1 MSLKRFAAAGFCLVL
16 SLMPLAAS
24 AQDKDQD
31 DPLVATVNGA
41 PIHRSDVLRAA
52 SALPPQYQ
60 AQLEQIF
67 PALVER
73 LVDFKLLAE
82 AADAAGLAKDEEVKR
97 RLAELRED
105 VMREVYLER
114 QIAERIDDASLRARY
129 ETFLE
134 QNPGK
139 AEIHARHILVEDE
152 ATAKEVIAELD
163 KGTDFAE
170 LAKER
175 STGPSSARGGDLGFF
190 TADQMVPEFS
200 EQAFALNDG
209 QHSEK
214 PVQTQFGW
222 HVIKVEERRTSA
234 QPTFEAV
241 EEQLREDLSR
251 DAIGTVLNDLRAGAE
266 IEIIP
271 QPGEA
276 PESANQ

>member
-1 MSLKRFAAAGFCLVL
+1 MSFKRFATAGFCLALTLV
-16 SLMPLAAS
+16 PFAAS
-24 AQDKDQD
+24 AQNKDQD
-31 DPLVATVNGA
+31 DPLVARVNGA
-41 PIHRSDVLRAA
+41 AIHRSDVLEAA

-60 AQLEQIF
+60 AQIDQIF

-73 LVDFKLLAE
+73 LVDFRLLAE
-82 AADAAGLAKDEEVKR
+82 AANAAGLAKDDEVKR
-97 RLAELRED
+97 RMAALRDD

-114 QIAERIDDASLRARY
+114 QIAKQVDEDSLQARY
-129 ETFLE
+129 ESFLE
-134 QNPGK
+134 ENPAK

-152 ATAKEVIAELD
+152 ATAKEVIAKLD
-163 KGTDFAE
+163 GGKDFAE

-200 EQAFALNDG
+200 EQAFKLKDG
-209 QHSEK
+209 QHSEQ

-222 HVIKVEERRTSA
+222 HVIKVEERRAGA
-234 QPTFEAV
+234 QPTFESV

-251 DAIGTVLNDLRAGAE
+251 DAINTVLTDLRAGAE

-271 QPGEA
+271 QPGGASEGA
-276 PESANQ
+276 SQ